1 MSPDEA
7 RTKALSV
14 LRDGR
19 LRLLSVKTEPN
30 GHLTFVDAIVYGHRG
45 EHVVTFH
52 AYRVGEMGGAWRCS
66 CPDRDGPCPHVF
78 AAELV
83 THGVMPPGR
92 DGQPKARPERKH
104 KAGAQS

>member
-1 MSPDEA
+1 MTPEEA
-7 RTKALSV
+7 RTKALAV

-19 LRLLSVKTEPN
+19 LRLLTVRTEPN
-30 GHLTFVDAIVYGHRG
+30 GHTTFVDAIVYGHRG

-52 AYRVGEMGGAWRCS
+52 ATTPGEIGGAWRCS
-66 CPDRDGPCPHVF
+66 CRDADTVCPHVF

-92 DGQPKARPERKH
+92 DGHPKAKPAPRQRQATP
-104 KAGAQS
+104 